1 MSSELYHVGATTLCP
16 HAGNA
21 STISS
26 NTRVKVSGMA
36 VATLSDVT
44 MVAGCTFTLAAGPTP
59 QPCVKVQWLTP
70 ATRVKVMGNPVL
82 LKTSTGLCLSAAQ
95 IPQGPP
101 NVVAAQIRAKG
112 T

>member
-16 HAGNA
+16 HGGSG

-26 NTRVKVSGMA
+26 NTRVKVSGMP
-36 VATLSDVT
+36 VATFSDVT
-44 MVAGCTFTLAAGPTP
+44 LVAGCPFTIGPPPKP

-70 ATRVKVMGNPVL
+70 AVRVKVMGNPVL
-82 LKTSTGLCLSAAQ
+82 LETSTGLCQSAEQ

-101 NVVAAQIRAKG
+101 NVVATQIRAKG